1 MPSVGRT
8 RTIAISALAIG
19 PLIAGCTGQSAAPAR
34 VTHSTPAARS
44 TTTDGTAPGTAITV
58 SPTTTPF
65 SGCPTL
71 HSSTLVVSPSPRT
84 GVNWS
89 GCSLQSARL
98 QHADFRYADL
108 QRANLGYADL
118 QGADLAG
125 ADLSFAL
132 LNAADLTDA
141 DLQGAKMVITG
152 MEYTNLTGAN
162 LDGVQF
168 GGFPP
173 KDAIWSDTVCPDGTN
188 SDADGRTCLYHVG

>member
-8 RTIAISALAIG
+8 RTIAIGALAIG
-19 PLIAGCTGQSAAPAR
+19 PLIAGCTAHSAAPTR
-34 VTHSTPAARS
+34 VTHSTPAVQS
-44 TTTDGTAPGTAITV
+44 TTTDPVTAGPAITV
-58 SPTTTPF
+58 SPTTAPF

-71 HSSTLVVSPSPRT
+71 HPSTLVVSPSPRT

-98 QHADFRYADL
+98 EHADFRYADL
-108 QRANLGYADL
+108 QRANVGYADL

-125 ADLSFAL
+125 ADLSYAL
-132 LNAADLTDA
+132 LNAADLTNA
-141 DLQGAKMVITG
+141 DLQGARMVITG

-173 KDAIWSDTVCPDGTN
+173 KDAIWSDTICPDGTN
-188 SDADGRTCLYHVG
+188 SDHDGRTCLHHVG

>member
-19 PLIAGCTGQSAAPAR
+19 PLIAGCAAHSAAPTR
-34 VTHSTPAARS
+34 VTRSTQAVQS
-44 TTTDGTAPGTAITV
+44 TTTDPVTAGPAITV
-58 SPTTTPF
+58 SPTTAPF

-71 HSSTLVVSPSPRT
+71 HSSSLAVSPSPRT

-98 QHADFRYADL
+98 EHADFRYADL

-162 LDGVQF
+162 LDGAKF

-173 KDAIWSDTVCPDGTN
+173 KDAIWSDTICPDGTN
-188 SDADGRTCLYHVG
+188 SDHDGRTCLHHAA

>member
-1 MPSVGRT
+1 VGRT
-8 RTIAISALAIG
+8 RTIAIGALTLG
-19 PLIAGCTGQSAAPAR
+19 PLIAGCTGQTAAPPH
-34 VTHSTPAARS
+34 VTHASPAAS
-44 TTTDGTAPGTAITV
+44 TTTAEPDPTTPGPVSTV
-58 SPTTTPF
+58 SPTTAPF

-71 HSSTLVVSPSPRT
+71 HPATLAVSPSPAT

-98 QHADFRYADL
+98 EHADFRYADL

-141 DLQGAKMVITG
+141 NLQGARMVITG

-162 LDGVQF
+162 LDGVRF

-173 KDAIWSDTVCPDGTN
+173 KDAIWADTTCPDGTN
-188 SDADGRTCLYHVG
+188 SDHDGRTCLHHAG